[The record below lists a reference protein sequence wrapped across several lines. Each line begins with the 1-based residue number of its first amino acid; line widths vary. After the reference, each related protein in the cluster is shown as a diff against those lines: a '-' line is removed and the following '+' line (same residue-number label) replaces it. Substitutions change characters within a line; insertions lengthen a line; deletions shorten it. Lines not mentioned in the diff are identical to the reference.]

1 MSLCLMITF
10 HTVNVKCIEECWMLC
25 DDRLN
30 THVSSDGQR
39 TTLLGYLPMVEA
51 STDRWTS
58 KVELSVD
65 HQMIHVCSSEYRWLR
80 IQRYGRITNLYLY
93 NHKCTWKQFVILPNT
108 YPMGIG
114 VDPKRSVG
122 NRFTRTQ
129 SKARLE
135 FGTPKDIP

>member
-10 HTVNVKCIEECWMLC
+10 HTVNMKCNEECWMLC

-80 IQRYGRITNLYLY
+80 IQRYGRISNVLL
-93 NHKCTWKQFVILPNT
+93 T
-108 YPMGIG
+108 YIAKVERNPSR
-114 VDPKRSVG
+114 PT
-122 NRFTRTQ
+122 TRLSRWSIEVPGQ
-129 SKARLE
+129 SYRLQLQRYQRYC
-135 FGTPKDIP
+135 IQLR

>member
-1 MSLCLMITF
+1 MITF

-80 IQRYGRITNLYLY
+80 IQRYGRITNLYLECFI
-93 NHKCTWKQFVILPNT
+93 HKCTWKQFVILPDQRHEEREWNGSSELVT
-108 YPMGIG
+108 SVVRDG
-114 VDPKRSVG
+114 VGR
-122 NRFTRTQ
+122 
-129 SKARLE
+129 
-135 FGTPKDIP
+135 